1 MQNRAKGKV
10 ECHGVGF
17 LRWTRWVK
25 CWVRYVMCEMG
36 NVGKMG
42 IVKMAVEMD
51 NTVGKMDEMAKQEAL
66 VF

>member
-1 MQNRAKGKV
+1 
-10 ECHGVGF
+10 
-17 LRWTRWVK
+17 
-25 CWVRYVMCEMG
+25 MCEMG

>member
-1 MQNRAKGKV
+1 M
-10 ECHGVGF
+10 
-17 LRWTRWVK
+17 K

-51 NTVGKMDEMAKQEAL
+51 NTVGKVDEMAKQEAL